1 MAQFESSPWFGVI
14 PKPRAFTSGARDP
27 AWAPARLRCARKIPS
42 TSLRAGSSL
51 RLQTGFAQDDAVGE
65 ESGTHCRIRR
75 FAVRIFTR
83 RIEGARINQP
93 AMVPG
98 ASPEE
103 HFPEY
108 DFDPDKLNLRVRVT
122 LAADR
127 QSVDPVVDQV
137 MESVRQMKC
146 VDGKEDAIQ
155 LSLQEALANAVV
167 HGAKE
172 DPSKVVEC
180 LVACDE
186 ERGIL
191 IIVRDPG
198 EGFDF
203 NAIPSCTV
211 GENLYSNHGRG
222 IFLIN
227 QLMDEVQFHKNG
239 TEIRMVKR

>member
-1 MAQFESSPWFGVI
+1 MV
-14 PKPRAFTSGARDP
+14 
-27 AWAPARLRCARKIPS
+27 
-42 TSLRAGSSL
+42 
-51 RLQTGFAQDDAVGE
+51 
-65 ESGTHCRIRR
+65 SGT
-75 FAVRIFTR
+75 
-83 RIEGARINQP
+83 
-93 AMVPG
+93 
-98 ASPEE
+98 SPEE

-108 DFDPDKLNLRVRVT
+108 DFDPEKLRLRVRVT

-127 QSVDPVVDQV
+127 QSVDPVVEQV

-146 VDGKEDAIQ
+146 VDGKEDAIE

-172 DPSKVVEC
+172 DPTKVVEC

-198 EGFDF
+198 EGFDP
-203 NAIPSCTV
+203 NAIPSCTL
-211 GENLYSNHGRG
+211 GENLYSSHGRG

-227 QLMDEVQFHKNG
+227 HLMDEVKFHKNG
-239 TEIRMVKR
+239 TEIHMVKR